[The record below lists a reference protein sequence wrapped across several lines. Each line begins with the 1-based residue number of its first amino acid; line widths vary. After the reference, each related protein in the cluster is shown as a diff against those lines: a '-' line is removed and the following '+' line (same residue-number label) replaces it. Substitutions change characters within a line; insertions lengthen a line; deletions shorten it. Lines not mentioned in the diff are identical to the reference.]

1 MGAADDVKALDPA
14 RTVLARGLPIDAN
27 ANAVRALFASC
38 SAGEVASV
46 TLGVESSSRGRGGG
60 ATTYRVAAVEFSSP
74 PAASALALLKGMEVP
89 GGHPAGVAHLPF
101 DPRKHARLFKEGAG
115 AGDAPI
121 AEQDDEAEDADGDAT
136 EKAAGGKAGDGWGP
150 ARSPSPEPEEPV
162 SVRLAREKEA
172 EEKKRAEAEAERER
186 EEKARAAAAAAADDD
201 DDDDLLGSALGSP
214 VGSDMMRSRS
224 PTPAAPV
231 VQIEYA
237 AVTLTKDDYDDDA
250 EEEEEE
256 ADDAPRR
263 GKRAHASPPSREERG
278 PGRERSPP
286 RHRSPPR
293 QRPRND
299 SAQGA
304 TGFGGPPGGGGG
316 AGPRGA
322 GPGPGPGPGYQGQGY
337 HQGPQG
343 PGGRSYSPPRDGS
356 AWRGGPGPRGRS
368 PPRDYRG
375 GNGGHPPPRES
386 WDRRDDVGS
395 APATLRDGCQI
406 FLSRGRVHALCA
418 AGPEGPGF
426 GAGLDADVRF
436 AMDALRDCRGAIVR
450 VGVGGGQYQVA
461 ELAGGA
467 PAGPNDPA
475 NSATQPVLRLID
487 GQTARVAER
496 PHSLGVISNSEPSQ
510 REWDEYVDACEA
522 CARARTGPPPPR
534 VKDVATVRRA
544 IERAFREH
552 DDRELG
558 GGGGFRDDV
567 RQPPGGRGGGGP
579 PPAAF
584 GRSGWDDRGDRGG
597 GGGPPPP
604 RDRRCVL
611 SHTGPHTT
619 ASAW

>member
-1 MGAADDVKALDPA
+1 MG
-14 RTVLARGLPIDAN
+14 
-27 ANAVRALFASC
+27 
-38 SAGEVASV
+38 
-46 TLGVESSSRGRGGG
+46 
-60 ATTYRVAAVEFSSP
+60 
-74 PAASALALLKGMEVP
+74 
-89 GGHPAGVAHLPF
+89 
-101 DPRKHARLFKEGAG
+101 
-115 AGDAPI
+115 
-121 AEQDDEAEDADGDAT
+121 
-136 EKAAGGKAGDGWGP
+136 
-150 ARSPSPEPEEPV
+150 
-162 SVRLAREKEA
+162 
-172 EEKKRAEAEAERER
+172 
-186 EEKARAAAAAAADDD
+186 AADDD

-487 GQTARVAER
+487 GQTAR
-496 PHSLGVISNSEPSQ
+496 
-510 REWDEYVDACEA
+510 
-522 CARARTGPPPPR
+522 
-534 VKDVATVRRA
+534 
-544 IERAFREH
+544 
-552 DDRELG
+552 
-558 GGGGFRDDV
+558 
-567 RQPPGGRGGGGP
+567 
-579 PPAAF
+579 
-584 GRSGWDDRGDRGG
+584 
-597 GGGPPPP
+597 
-604 RDRRCVL
+604 
-611 SHTGPHTT
+611 
-619 ASAW
+619 